1 MTPNRQWVEFPTLD
15 GLILRGWLYPAQ
27 TRGPAIILNPGFNCV
42 KEMFVPE
49 VAAQFQ
55 NANITALIYDT
66 RSLGQSDG
74 EPRNELDPALQ
85 VSDFSD
91 ALSFMKTLP
100 IVDPA
105 MIGFW
110 GMSFGATVALCAASL
125 DERAKWCIAVC
136 PLVQVKPRQD
146 MLARVLRKTMKDRES
161 RLLGNTAT
169 FLPVLTENR
178 ENPAGMGMVVND
190 EGYEYIMNVK
200 NHGAPNYENQTTM
213 QTYYRLISWQ
223 PFEVMRYL
231 HVRPSRA
238 SILMI
243 VPENDQMSPPE
254 TQMKWFDSFPEPKK
268 IHVAIGK
275 GHLDVL
281 SGGDSQI
288 LADLQVKF
296 LLDIIKAKP

>member
-1 MTPNRQWVEFPTLD
+1 MGRIPNPRWSDPPRMAFSSSDPWTCYYHQS
-15 GLILRGWLYPAQ
+15 R
-27 TRGPAIILNPGFNCV
+27 
-42 KEMFVPE
+42 EMFVPE
-49 VAAQFQ
+49 VAEQFQ
-55 NANITALIYDT
+55 NSNITALIYDT

-74 EPRNELDPALQ
+74 EPRNEVDPTMQ

-110 GMSFGATVALCAASL
+110 GMSYGATVALCAASL

-136 PLVQVKPRQD
+136 PLVEPKPRQD

-161 RLLGNTAT
+161 RILGNTPT
-169 FLPVLTENR
+169 FLPVLTEKR
-178 ENPAGMGMVVND
+178 ENPAGMGMDVD
-190 EGYEYIMNVK
+190 DAGFEYMMNVK
-200 NHGAPNYENQTTM
+200 DHGAPNYENQTTL

-243 VPENDQMSPPE
+243 IPENDLMSPPE
-254 TQMKWFDSFPEPKK
+254 TQIKWFDSFPTPKK
-268 IHVAIGK
+268 MHVALGK

-281 SGGDSQI
+281 SGDDSQV

-296 LLDIIKAKP
+296 VLDIN